1 MISHGVEQ
9 DQAACD
15 APFSPEYA
23 ISGMRPSS
31 RTSRPTPLMIA
42 MELVSFL
49 VVENLGDGESM
60 RELNADARRSCGGIG
75 GIERDAACVDPGGFF
90 WRGRGWKQRA
100 NPRWGAVLL
109 LFCRRVRTTGVHN
122 AMRCIKLG
130 RNLERER
137 KKILFFIVKSLF
149 EVTEVMFPIFD
160 LHTSAKRDQRQ
171 QTTDK
176 IERHAP
182 IFSTSTPPNHPTIH
196 PSVHP

>member
-9 DQAACD
+9 DQACD

-23 ISGMRPSS
+23 ISGMRPSN

-75 GIERDAACVDPGGFF
+75 GIERDAAVGGFF
-90 WRGRGWKQRA
+90 FEGAEGGSKE
-100 NPRWGAVLL
+100 PRWGAVLL
-109 LFCRRVRTTGVHN
+109 LFCREGRSTAACT
-122 AMRCIKLG
+122 MRCDAFNSVANWNGNG
-130 RNLERER
+130 R
-137 KKILFFIVKSLF
+137 KFYSLF
-149 EVTEVMFPIFD
+149 RRVSLKLSKSCSPSSICT
-160 LHTSAKRDQRQ
+160 LRQ
-171 QTTDK
+171 QEIRHKETTDK

-182 IFSTSTPPNHPTIH
+182 IFSTSTPPNHP
-196 PSVHP
+196 SVHP